1 MEIFALIFVLF
12 FALSFTGLILSLII
26 FLIELIRGNLRFL
39 LENSF
44 FKKLFLA
51 SILTF
56 FVSVFILRFIDTSDK
71 IKETTIIIPEKI
83 IIFNNKIIIKDEN
96 NYIDFNYKFEDGI
109 YLNDGFKINKIIIKK
124 TIFDIF
130 MEDEE
135 KEVIEIIT
143 EEEYKKYTR
152 NDVI

>member
-143 EEEYKKYTR
+143 EEEYKKIYTE
-152 NDVI
+152 